1 MKTEPIDTR
10 NPISLCHFNAHVPFR
25 QLYLVI
31 LIVTLLSGCGE
42 AVSRVGPNGADAHPR
57 NSALG
62 SSIRLEAGTRV
73 VPREKVSDNSWEYE
87 VKEGKYEGNYVVI
100 LNSEVE

>member
-1 MKTEPIDTR
+1 MKTKLTLTHHLINLSRFKT
-10 NPISLCHFNAHVPFR
+10 LLHFR
-25 QLYLVI
+25 RLSLVI
-31 LIVTLLSGCGE
+31 FTVALLSGCGD
-42 AVSRVGPNGADAHPR
+42 AVSRVGPNGADAYPR
-57 NSALG
+57 NTALG

-100 LNSEVE
+100 LNNQVE